1 MKKLLFSVMIL
12 LSGFVQAQS
21 FINPDTVCYQTAGS
35 TYEIAPILGVTFQWT
50 VASPGIL
57 VSGQGTNAIQVNWS
71 NAAPGL
77 IPNGITVTAIGQ
89 SCPVTPVD
97 LDVFIYQPIVV
108 INAIGPFC
116 TGDPCVSLLASIP
129 NGQFTGIGVLNGQF
143 CPNIS
148 GNGTFQVNYSV
159 NSAGCP
165 ATAVLNITV
174 NDSVNLGLI
183 EHN

>member
-1 MKKLLFSVMIL
+1 MIL
-12 LSGFVQAQS
+12 ISAIVKAQS
-21 FINPDTVCYQTAGS
+21 FVNPDTVCYQTAGS
-35 TYEIAPILGVTFQWT
+35 IYQIDPILGVTFQWT

-57 VSGQGTNAIQVNWS
+57 VSGQGTNIIQVNWS

-77 IPNGITVTAIGQ
+77 IANGITVTAIGQ

-97 LDVFIYQPIVV
+97 LDVFIYQPIVT
-108 INAIGPFC
+108 ITAIGPFC
-116 TGDPCVSLLASIP
+116 TGDPCVSLTASIL

-148 GNGTFQVNYSV
+148 GNGTFQVNYTV
-159 NSAGCP
+159 NSFGCP
-165 ATAVLNITV
+165 ATAVVNVTV
-174 NDSVNLGLI
+174 NDSVNLGPI